1 MERDFNRWNEQKKII
16 ARNAKSRSPFP
27 KEQEVWMCVVG
38 KNIGYEQDGSG
49 LSFSRP
55 VIVVKKFNNKMFW
68 VVPLS
73 TKQKE
78 LDFYMNFIDLSG
90 QPVSA
95 ILAQLKL
102 ISIKRFK
109 RNMYELPRVEFEEIR
124 TRLSAYLSV

>member
-1 MERDFNRWNEQKKII
+1 
-16 ARNAKSRSPFP
+16 
-27 KEQEVWMCVVG
+27 MCVVG

-95 ILAQLKL
+95 ILAQLRL
-102 ISIKRFK
+102 MSSKRFK